1 MIALQQF
8 GIHFFFDGNAQ
19 SFEDFAKSGVELVQL
34 LQDFILT
41 LLKFLEQLA
50 RLMTG
55 NERGGNG

>member
-8 GIHFFFDGNAQ
+8 GIDFFFDGNAQ